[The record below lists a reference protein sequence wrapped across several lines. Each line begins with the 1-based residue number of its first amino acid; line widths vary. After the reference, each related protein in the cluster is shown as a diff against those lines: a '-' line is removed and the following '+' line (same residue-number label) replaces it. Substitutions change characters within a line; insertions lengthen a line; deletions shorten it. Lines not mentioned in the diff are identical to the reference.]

1 MNTDIGERK
10 KEKKNNVKQRM
21 FLLNLFSFKQKAFST
36 FAPQL
41 SSDSARTFKRCNI
54 PGNSSNV

>member
-1 MNTDIGERK
+1 MNTDIGER
-10 KEKKNNVKQRM
+10 EKKKLNEKQRM
-21 FLLNLFSFKQKAFST
+21 FLLNLFSFNLKALITFSD
-36 FAPQL
+36 QL